1 MYWNVENLQEIE
13 ENLQGENL
21 QEALVFPDK
30 GNASASSGSGWMV
43 AELNHILQVHTY

>member
-1 MYWNVENLQEIE
+1 MYWNVENLQ

-30 GNASASSGSGWMV
+30 GTSASSGSGWMA
-43 AELNHILQVHTY
+43 AELNHFLQVRTY